1 MGQET
6 LRNMIGAL
14 TICRCYRWLDIV
26 RLIWMD
32 LVKPSMRALQKIAKA
47 IALHDESETAESQHT
62 R

>member
-1 MGQET
+1 
-6 LRNMIGAL
+6 MIGAL

-32 LVKPSMRALQKIAKA
+32 LVKPSTRALQKIAKA